1 MGQQPHG
8 APFEHCISVGPSC
21 HAAAFLRAHPAGL
34 RAFSLPFDW
43 LHSDCG
49 ARSTWLPRAL
59 WTLHGCEPCDCERCD
74 CERCDCE
81 RM

>member
-49 ARSTWLPRAL
+49 ARNLAASRAVDAV
-59 WTLHGCEPCDCERCD
+59 TVKPVTVNA
-74 CERCDCE
+74 
-81 RM
+81 